1 MCSTVPQ
8 FSLTKSEDIL
18 RNHSYIE
25 LEECHYKADW
35 IQHWSCFKT
44 SSLPLTAWLKF
55 QKSGDIQN
63 LSVSVIFEGF
73 RTPILSS
80 WKTL

>member
-25 LEECHYKADW
+25 LEECHYKAD
-35 IQHWSCFKT
+35 
-44 SSLPLTAWLKF
+44 
-55 QKSGDIQN
+55 
-63 LSVSVIFEGF
+63 
-73 RTPILSS
+73 
-80 WKTL
+80 